1 MDYSLGALKLL
12 CIQLKNARQAPSPK
26 AFTLGGILF
35 QRAWLQ
41 GVLVSTPS
49 SSHSGGGGFH
59 LDDGTGVIELL
70 LSGDLRNR
78 NWETG
83 MYVMVVGF
91 YSIANDG
98 TSVLKVKYQ
107 SLKSWNFYMN
117 MQIWLYKWCKVNIYD
132 ALHEVKNS
140 VTLEDL

>member
-41 GVLVSTPS
+41 GVLISTPS
-49 SSHSGGGGFH
+49 SSHSGGEGFH

-83 MYVMVVGF
+83 MYLMVVGF
-91 YSIANDG
+91 YSIGNDG
-98 TSVLKVKYQ
+98 TSVLKVHKMVDLSPFPDRESMWYLEVIEVFKMFYQ
-107 SLKSWNFYMN
+107 PIF
-117 MQIWLYKWCKVNIYD
+117 Q
-132 ALHEVKNS
+132 E
-140 VTLEDL
+140 

>member
-41 GVLVSTPS
+41 GVLISTPS
-49 SSHSGGGGFH
+49 SSHSGGEGFH

-83 MYVMVVGF
+83 RIFSLGF
-91 YSIANDG
+91 SFLFFFFFPENFI
-98 TSVLKVKYQ
+98 TCFSSVRLCV
-107 SLKSWNFYMN
+107 
-117 MQIWLYKWCKVNIYD
+117 
-132 ALHEVKNS
+132 
-140 VTLEDL
+140 

>member
-1 MDYSLGALKLL
+1 M
-12 CIQLKNARQAPSPK
+12 C
-26 AFTLGGILF
+26 
-35 QRAWLQ
+35 
-41 GVLVSTPS
+41 V
-49 SSHSGGGGFH
+49 
-59 LDDGTGVIELL
+59 
-70 LSGDLRNR
+70 
-78 NWETG
+78 G

-91 YSIANDG
+91 YSIGNDG

-117 MQIWLYKWCKVNIYD
+117 MQIWLYKWRKVNIYD